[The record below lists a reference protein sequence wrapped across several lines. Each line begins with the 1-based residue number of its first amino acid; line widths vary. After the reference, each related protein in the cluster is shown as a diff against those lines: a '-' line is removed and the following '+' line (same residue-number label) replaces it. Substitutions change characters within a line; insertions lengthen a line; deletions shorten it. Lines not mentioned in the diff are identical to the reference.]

1 MSVCKTDA
9 FGLIGFESQTMPL
22 FILILLTFVYICRM
36 NKSYANNE
44 EAEEIYAPEAKMVEA

>member
-9 FGLIGFESQTMPL
+9 FGLIGFDSQTVPH
-22 FILILLTFVYICRM
+22 FSLIVLTFLYICRM
-36 NKSYANNE
+36 KKIE